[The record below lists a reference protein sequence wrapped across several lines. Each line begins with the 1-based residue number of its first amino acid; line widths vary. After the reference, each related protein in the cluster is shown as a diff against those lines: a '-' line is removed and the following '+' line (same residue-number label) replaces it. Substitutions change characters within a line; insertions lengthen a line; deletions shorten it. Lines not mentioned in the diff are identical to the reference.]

1 MRETMM
7 LFVSPFFFLG
17 RPLERQKIH
26 FSTLSIDI
34 CIVGNIFIYFFV
46 NIDIC
51 ITICC
56 NLCCADGFNTGDSK
70 AQQIHCRWS
79 ISKIYYYIY
88 IYT

>member
-7 LFVSPFFFLG
+7 LFVSPPPFFFG
-17 RPLERQKIH
+17 TPFGTSGVQIH

-34 CIVGNIFIYFFV
+34 CIVGNIFMYFFV

-79 ISKIYYYIY
+79 ISKIYYYI
-88 IYT
+88 